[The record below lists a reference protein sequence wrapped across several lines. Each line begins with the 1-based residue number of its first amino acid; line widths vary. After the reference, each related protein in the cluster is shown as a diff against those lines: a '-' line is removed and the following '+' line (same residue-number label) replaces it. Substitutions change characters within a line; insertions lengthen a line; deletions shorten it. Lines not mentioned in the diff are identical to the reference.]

1 MNNYTF
7 KILSLT
13 IAAATIVSAE
23 TSIINDEVQS
33 CTSNKQTTQL
43 LEPTSYFPQKTR
55 QIVEAANNIS
65 TKAVSIDE
73 YPTIDISPW
82 LNSSYTDSERRNV
95 VLQVL
100 EQATGAGSF
109 NIVGHEVP
117 INLLNRLESSA
128 AQFFRG
134 ETIATKN
141 GYIIQTPGSQ
151 TGYIPFANE
160 ALSII
165 HQTDHALELSDLREL
180 YSVIYPPSYH
190 TNIVAPDYFQIAM
203 NEYMDILQSV
213 ENALESIMSQALT
226 ISKGVEVDLHEDY
239 PLSTGLLKVSHYTKQ
254 SSEYDGANK
263 LLAHSDWS
271 SMTIL
276 YAQQDGLEEIRD
288 GRWVNVPMN
297 KGELHVSI
305 GELYTV
311 WSNEL
316 FTNNIHRVSSQ
327 AVDDRLSFAYFFGQ
341 GQKEGSRYMK
351 PIVAATEVPK
361 FPIWST
367 LTQMATY
374 SEALKPL

>member
-1 MNNYTF
+1 MNNSAF
-7 KILSLT
+7 VLLSL
-13 IAAATIVSAE
+13 AAAIFAD
-23 TSIINDEVQS
+23 NDDMQS
-33 CTSNKQTTQL
+33 CTSNKQTTEL
-43 LEPTSYFPQKTR
+43 LEPTTYFPLQTR
-55 QIVEAANNIS
+55 QIVEAANEIS
-65 TKAVSIDE
+65 LKAVPMPTED
-73 YPTIDISPW
+73 YPTIDIGPW
-82 LNSSYTDSERRNV
+82 LNSSSTDSERRNV

-100 EQATGAGSF
+100 EQSIAAGSF
-109 NIVGHEVP
+109 NIVGHQIP
-117 INLLNRLESSA
+117 IDVLNRLESSSE
-128 AQFFRG
+128 QFFRG
-134 ETIATKN
+134 ETITLKN
-141 GYIIQTPGSQ
+141 EYIIQTPGSQ

-165 HQTDHALELSDLREL
+165 HKTDHALELSDLREL

-190 TNIVAPDYFQIAM
+190 TNIIAPDYFQTAM
-203 NEYMDILQSV
+203 DDYMEHLQSV
-213 ENALESIMSQALT
+213 EYALESIMSEALS
-226 ISKGVEVDLHEDY
+226 IAKGVDDVDLHEDS

-254 SSEYDGANK
+254 SSAYLEANK

-288 GRWVNVPMN
+288 GRWIKVPMN

-311 WSNEL
+311 WSNDL
-316 FTNNIHRVSSQ
+316 FTNNVHRVSSQ

-341 GQKEGSRYMK
+341 GQKEGSKYME
-351 PIVAATEVPK
+351 PILAANEQPK

>member
-1 MNNYTF
+1 MNNSAF
-7 KILSLT
+7 ILFSL
-13 IAAATIVSAE
+13 AAAMVSAD
-23 TSIINDEVQS
+23 NDDTQS
-33 CTSNKQTTQL
+33 CTSNKQTTEL
-43 LEPTSYFPQKTR
+43 LEPTTYFPLKTR
-55 QIVEAANNIS
+55 QIVDAANEIS
-65 TKAVSIDE
+65 LKAVPIED
-73 YPTIDISPW
+73 YPTIDIGPW
-82 LNSSYTDSERRNV
+82 LNSSSTDSERRNV

-109 NIVGHEVP
+109 NIVGHQIP
-117 INLLNRLESSA
+117 IDVLNRLESSSE
-128 AQFFRG
+128 QFFRG
-134 ETIATKN
+134 ETITTKN
-141 GYIIQTPGSQ
+141 EYIIQTPGSQ

-165 HQTDHALELSDLREL
+165 HKTDHALELSDLREL

-190 TNIVAPDYFQIAM
+190 TNIIAPDYFQTVM
-203 NEYMDILQSV
+203 NDYMEHLQSV
-213 ENALESIMSQALT
+213 EYALESIMSEALN
-226 ISKGVEVDLHEDY
+226 IAKGVVDVDLHEDS

-254 SSEYDGANK
+254 SSAYDEANK

-288 GRWVNVPMN
+288 GRWIKVPMN

-316 FTNNIHRVSSQ
+316 FTNNVHRVSSQ

-341 GQKEGSRYMK
+341 GQKEGSKYME
-351 PIVAATEVPK
+351 PIVAANEEPK
-361 FPIWST
+361 FPKWST